1 MSLNSIFQPSK
12 ELIEE
17 HYQDSV
23 GREHFL
29 RLVKFMTSGPVIP
42 MVWEGLN
49 AVKIG
54 RKLMGHSDPTVSTP
68 GTIRADFSIDR
79 QRSIIH
85 GSDTLDSAKREIN
98 LWFNANELVSYTQS
112 NDKWL
117 YA

>member
-1 MSLNSIFQPSK
+1 MIFQPSK

-23 GREHFL
+23 DREHFP
-29 RLVKFMTSGPVIP
+29 RLVKFMCSGPVVP

-49 AVKIG
+49 AIKIG
-54 RKLMGHSDPTVSTP
+54 RQMLGSSDPIGSMP

-79 QRSIIH
+79 ERSIIH

-98 LWFNANELVSYTQS
+98 LWFNANELVSWTQS
-112 NDKWL
+112 SDKWL